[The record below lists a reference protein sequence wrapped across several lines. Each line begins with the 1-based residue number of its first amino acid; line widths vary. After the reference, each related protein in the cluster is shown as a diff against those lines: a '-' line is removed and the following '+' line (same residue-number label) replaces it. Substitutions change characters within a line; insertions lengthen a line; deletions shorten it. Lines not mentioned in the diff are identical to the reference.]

1 MGSFLIANIVIAV
14 ISVLIWFFL
23 NRASVR
29 ANRLVELLELIDK
42 KNNRQ
47 IELLS
52 LILESNSISLDDN
65 KNKQLLADYF
75 REAKLIGDNLISGD
89 GKLNKDN
96 VIKFAEYGNKYIES
110 EKLKGE
116 NIDNSIDLFTMLKNE
131 KFSKLTSNER
141 ETANKL
147 YKDAITFM

>member
-1 MGSFLIANIVIAV
+1 MGPFLIANIVIAV

-42 KNNRQ
+42 KNNKQ

-75 REAKLIGDNLISGD
+75 REAKLIGDNLILSD

-131 KFSKLTSNER
+131 KFSKLTGNEK
-141 ETANKL
+141 EIANKL
-147 YKDAITFM
+147 YKDSITFL

>member
-1 MGSFLIANIVIAV
+1 MQFLIVNIAIT
-14 ISVLIWFFL
+14 IIFFLIWFFL

-29 ANRLVELLELIDK
+29 ANKIVELLESIDK
-42 KNNRQ
+42 KNSRQ

-52 LILESNSISLDDN
+52 SFLELSSTSIDA
-65 KNKQLLADYF
+65 KKQQPVDYF
-75 REAKLIGDNLISGD
+75 KEAKLIGDNLIFED
-89 GKLNKDN
+89 GQLNRDN
-96 VIKFAEYGNKYIES
+96 VIKFAEFGNKYIES
-110 EKLKGE
+110 EKAKGE
-116 NIDNSIDLFTMLKNE
+116 SIDDSIDLFTMLKNE